1 MEFCEQMWYPSFS
14 LKLKAP
20 TMLPELHLLKRVSID
35 DERYHKLTFENLE
48 ALRHLLDKG
57 QGILNVKQKAGN
69 LKKTHKFFELDFL
82 KFSGLLCIF

>member
-48 ALRHLLDKG
+48 ALRHLLDEG
-57 QGILNVKQKAGN
+57 QGILNVKQKAGIV
-69 LKKTHKFFELDFL
+69 FFHSDYTSFL
-82 KFSGLLCIF
+82 G

>member
-48 ALRHLLDKG
+48 ALRQLLDEG
-57 QGILNVKQKAGN
+57 QGILNVKQKAGMIFHSGPEN
-69 LKKTHKFFELDFL
+69 LKNFRPKN
-82 KFSGLLCIF
+82 S

>member
-48 ALRHLLDKG
+48 ALRHLLDEG
-57 QGILNVKQKAGN
+57 QGILNVKQKAGIG
-69 LKKTHKFFELDFL
+69 FFHSDYVTRVFWARVF
-82 KFSGLLCIF
+82 KIF